1 MKDRNG
7 NELEQGDLVVITG
20 KSYFHHYPKGSVCR
34 IQQFRLEGCEASIV
48 GNEED
53 EYPTSQH
60 LKSYDI
66 ELTQDA
72 HEDITMLVQHR
83 VQLLTNLQYA

>member
-1 MKDRNG
+1 MKDRNE
-7 NELEQGDLVVITG
+7 NELKQGDLVVITG
-20 KSYFHHYPKGSVCR
+20 KAYFHNYPKGSVCK
-34 IQQFRLEGCEASIV
+34 IQQIGRGGCEAAII